1 MERKEFLNNLCSVT
15 EEEIQT
21 SNEVREKSVKK
32 MKNLYTEYGDEEL
45 ATQLIMTIQNN
56 LQSIMNCTKAL
67 RGVMK
72 DIQYAEVY
80 DQLPEPGL
88 RFAII
93 SIEELAELSM
103 QIANKAHPQI
113 SYDYYNGL
121 QELADAKICMDF
133 IEHIIGVTE
142 PSDFKDEEKAIYIKS
157 KRLLD
162 SFNKEGT
169 YK

>member
-1 MERKEFLNNLCSVT
+1 MERREFLNDLCSVT
-15 EEEIQT
+15 EEEIQST
-21 SNEVREKSVKK
+21 NEVREKSVKK
-32 MKNLYTEYGDEEL
+32 MKQLYTEYGDEEL
-45 ATQLIMTIQNN
+45 ATQLIDTIQNN
-56 LQSIMNCTKAL
+56 LRSIMNCTKAL
-67 RGVMK
+67 RGIMK
-72 DIQYAEVY
+72 DIQYAQVY
-80 DQLPEPGL
+80 DQLPDPGL
-88 RFAII
+88 RFAVI

-121 QELADAKICMDF
+121 QELADVKICMDF

-162 SFNKEGT
+162 TFNKEGT